1 MYVIG
6 TAGHVDHGKSVL
18 VEALTGI
25 DPDRLREEK
34 RRGMTIDL
42 GFAWMTLPSGREVSI
57 VDVPGHERF
66 IKNMLAGAGGIDL
79 ALLVIAA
86 DEAVMPQTREHL
98 AIIDL
103 LGVRS
108 GVIAITKTD
117 LADEDVI
124 AIVASDARELVA
136 GTTLEGAPVVPVSAA
151 TREGLDALLGVLD
164 EQLARTET
172 KRDIGRPRLP
182 IDRSFT
188 IAGMGT
194 VVTGTLIDGALEVG
208 QEVAI
213 LPGDLT
219 ARIRGLQHHK
229 EGVERALPGRR
240 TAVNLSGVAKEDVR
254 RGHVL
259 ALPGTIA
266 PTDAIDVRLRA
277 LATLRNPLRHA
288 AELTLHAGAA
298 EAPVRLLLLDREE
311 LRPDEVA
318 WAQLRLGEP
327 VVVVKGDR
335 VVLRTPNDT
344 VAGGEVVDAH
354 PARHRRFHEATLQS
368 LEALAGGSGGEALVA
383 ALRRIEPASIASL
396 ARETG
401 RAEEE
406 LRAEIDELTR
416 EGDVAWLTEVI
427 VTRRWLDALWQRARS
442 ELDAQR
448 SAHPLRSGVAREELR
463 SKLGLDQ
470 PRFAAA
476 LERWSEAGLIE
487 TSAASVALAGEE
499 TALPPAQQ
507 QEADAYVAA
516 LAAQP
521 YAPPTDISIA
531 PDLLSYLERSGR
543 VVAAGEGVVF
553 TAEAY
558 SEMTERIVE
567 HIRRD
572 GSITLAQARDL
583 FGTTRKYAQ
592 ALLEHLDSKRVTRRV
607 GDARVLRGPLGSVG
621 DGL

>member
-1 MYVIG
+1 MFVIG

-34 RRGMTIDL
+34 QRGMTIDL
-42 GFAWMTLPSGREVSI
+42 GFAWLTLPSGREVSI

-86 DEAVMPQTREHL
+86 DESVMPQTREHL

-108 GVIAITKTD
+108 GVIVITKTD

-124 AIVASDARELVA
+124 AIVATDARELVA
-136 GTTLEGAPVVPVSAA
+136 GTTLEGAPVVPVSAV
-151 TREGLDALLGVLD
+151 TRDGLDTLLRVLD
-164 EQLARTET
+164 EQLAGTET

-208 QEVAI
+208 QEVAV

-229 EGVERALPGRR
+229 EAVERALPGRR

-254 RGHVL
+254 RGQVL

-266 PTDAIDVRLRA
+266 PADAIDVRLRA
-277 LATLRNPLRHA
+277 LASLRKPLRHA

-298 EAPVRLLLLDREE
+298 EAPARLLLLDRDE
-311 LRPDEVA
+311 LRPGDVA
-318 WAQLRLGEP
+318 WAQLRLSEP

-344 VAGGEVVDAH
+344 VTGGEVVDAH
-354 PARHRRFHEATLQS
+354 PQRHRRLHEATLQS
-368 LEALAGGSGGEALVA
+368 LEALAGGSSAEALAA
-383 ALRRIEPASIASL
+383 ALRRIEPGSLASL
-396 ARETG
+396 ASETG

-406 LRAEIDELTR
+406 LRVALDELALA
-416 EGDVAWLTEVI
+416 GDIVRLADGF
-427 VTRRWLDALWQRARS
+427 VTRGWLDALWQRARR
-442 ELDAQR
+442 ELETQR
-448 SAHPLRSGVAREELR
+448 SAHPLLDGMAREELR
-463 SKLGLDQ
+463 SKLSLQPGL
-470 PRFAAA
+470 FGAV
-476 LERWSEAGLIE
+476 LERWSGAGLIE
-487 TSAASVALAGEE
+487 TSATSVALAREE
-499 TALPPAQQ
+499 TALTPAQQ

-516 LAAQP
+516 LAAKP

-543 VVAAGEGVVF
+543 VVSAAGGVVF

-558 SEMTERIVE
+558 RDMTERIVE
-567 HIRRD
+567 HARRD

-592 ALLEHLDSKRVTRRV
+592 ALLEHLDSTRVTRRV
-607 GDARVLRGPLGSVG
+607 GDARVLRRL
-621 DGL
+621 